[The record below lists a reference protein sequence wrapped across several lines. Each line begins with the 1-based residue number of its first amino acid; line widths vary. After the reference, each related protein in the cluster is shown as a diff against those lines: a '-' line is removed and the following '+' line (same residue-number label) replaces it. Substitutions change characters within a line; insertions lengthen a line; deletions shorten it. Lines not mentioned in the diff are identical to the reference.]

1 MGTRKLIVP
10 RSAVTS
16 YKDRSSMANP
26 KHLARLQ
33 QGVASWNQFRIE
45 NPKFQPDLSRA
56 DLGHFE
62 LRGINLDGANLMG
75 SYCARGNLEGASLC
89 GAHLIGADFS
99 GANLREIDLSEANL
113 SVAHLIGAD
122 LREARLDRAN
132 LKRAD
137 LNRAN
142 LTRADLSEAT
152 LTHAHATG
160 VSFSGANLMGTDLS
174 DTCAS
179 EANFI
184 GANLVGANLTQA
196 NLNGTYCSGAN
207 LSGANLTRTNLGG
220 ANLIGA
226 NLSSLTILDTNLN
239 DVTCTGACIDRWCIH
254 SPISLSGV
262 TCDYIYQRSYY
273 DRGTLQYRDRLPHD
287 TGRNLAPGELASVIG
302 QAIETV
308 DLSFDRGIEWEAFFR
323 AFNVLQNQM
332 RAELDGAEIAI
343 QAMEKKLDGTFA
355 IRIEVPPEA
364 DRAMI
369 RSQFQ
374 TLYDRAL
381 PAIVERPLN
390 PVTSINDRPI
400 AANRQNFLDF
410 TQFFSSN
417 SGFKPAHNL
426 RDAST
431 TSPFKPPAPST
442 LPLHSKGRHKGS
454 TVSPSSIAQNS
465 DTTERDR
472 LLQILDRV
480 YPANIPANYRAEM
493 EVAVGRITQDPL
505 LKAKVTA
512 SLYSGGIASVRSQC
526 DSPYV
531 SLLLA
536 AYEGWQ
542 EAV

>member
-1 MGTRKLIVP
+1 MGTRKSIVP

-16 YKDRSSMANP
+16 YKDRSSMANS

-56 DLGHFE
+56 ELGHFE

-75 SYCARGNLEGASLC
+75 SYFARGNLERASLR

-99 GANLREIDLSEANL
+99 GANLREIDLREANL
-113 SVAHLIGAD
+113 SVAHLMGAD

-132 LKRAD
+132 LNRAD
-137 LNRAN
+137 LN
-142 LTRADLSEAT
+142 RADLSEAT
-152 LTHAHATG
+152 LTHAHAIG
-160 VSFSGANLMGTDLS
+160 VAFSGANLMGTDLS

-226 NLSSLTILDTNLN
+226 NLSALTILDTNLS
-239 DVTCTGACIDRWCIH
+239 DVTCTGACIDGWCVR

-287 TGRNLAPGELASVIG
+287 TGRHLAPGELASFIG

-355 IRIEVPPEA
+355 IRIEVPPET
-364 DRAMI
+364 DGAMVQN
-369 RSQFQ
+369 QFQ
-374 TLYDRAL
+374 ALYDRAL

-390 PVTSINDRPI
+390 PTTLVDDRR
-400 AANRQNFLDF
+400 ASANHFLDF

-417 SGFKPAHNL
+417 SGFKPAHDL
-426 RDAST
+426 QDAPRT
-431 TSPFKPPAPST
+431 QPYKPPVPST

-454 TVSPSSIAQNS
+454 TVSRSRISQNP

-480 YPANIPANYRAEM
+480 YPANIPAHYRAEM
-493 EVAVGRITQDPL
+493 EVAVGRINQDPL

-526 DSPYV
+526 DSPYI

-542 EAV
+542 VDLSNDIAG